1 MKLIKTLL
9 LLAVAVVICGCSAVE
24 RTVYLQDVANNSS
37 IKAVPEEQI
46 RIKPHDRLTIVVSS
60 KDPELAAPFNAT
72 SSYNS
77 LSSNPMGSSTA
88 NGASSL
94 QVRTVDENGV
104 LYIPIIGNIYCAG
117 KTRSD
122 LSAEIAQKIINGGY
136 ISDAVVNIQFVDM
149 KIFVLGEVSKPGQYD
164 ITRDHVTILEA
175 LAMAGDM
182 TIYGARDNIAVVREC
197 GGKNIVTRLDIR
209 SAECF
214 ASPCYYL
221 EQNDIVIVS
230 PNKSR
235 AATARINQNR
245 SFWVSLASTAIS
257 LATLLITI
265 FR

>member
-1 MKLIKTLL
+1 MAYLRLVI
-9 LLAVAVVICGCSAVE
+9 VGIVVLCGACNAQRSV
-24 RTVYLQDVANNSS
+24 VYLQDAQDGAAVALPDEY
-37 IKAVPEEQI
+37 II
-46 RIKPHDRLTIVVSS
+46 RLKPHDSITIVVSC

-72 SSYNS
+72 TSYS
-77 LSSNPMGSSTA
+77 VLAGGATTA
-88 NGASSL
+88 SATASAL
-94 QVRTVDENGV
+94 QVLTVGSDGTIV
-104 LYIPIIGNIYCAG
+104 MPIIGRIECAG
-117 KTRSD
+117 LTREELAD
-122 LSAEIAQKIINGGY
+122 LIERKIREGGY
-136 ISDAVVNIQFVDM
+136 IAEPSVNVRLCDHAITVV
-149 KIFVLGEVSKPGQYD
+149 GEVMRPGRYAIGKD
-164 ITRDHVTILEA
+164 KISILEA
-175 LAMAGDM
+175 LALAGDM